1 MKAAAKI
8 YSAVLAVS
16 MLSVGAA
23 FAKSS
28 KGPQKGTLHLNDAVR
43 IEGKQLSPGDY
54 KIETDNSGPQAN
66 VNIIKGKDTIA
77 SIPARVQ
84 PSSAE
89 QENGYGTRT
98 EPDGSKQLT
107 VIFLHGTEYD
117 LSTGQSGARA
127 GANAPNEQQ

>member
-1 MKAAAKI
+1 MKAAVKI
-8 YSAVLAVS
+8 YSAVMAVS
-16 MLSVGAA
+16 LLFAGAA

-28 KGPQKGTLHLNDAVR
+28 KGPQKGTIHLNEAVTV
-43 IEGKQLSPGDY
+43 EGKQLSPGDY
-54 KIETDNSGPQAN
+54 KIETDNSGPQAS

-77 SIPARVQ
+77 SIPAHVQ
-84 PSSAE
+84 PSSPE
-89 QENGYGTRT
+89 QENGYGIRT

-107 VIFLHGTEYD
+107 VIILHRTEYD

>member
-1 MKAAAKI
+1 MKAVKI
-8 YSAVLAVS
+8 YSAVVAVA
-16 MLSVGAA
+16 LWFAGVA

-28 KGPQKGTLHLNDAVR
+28 KGPQKGTIHLNEAVTV
-43 IEGKQLSPGDY
+43 EGKQLSPGDY

-77 SIPARVQ
+77 SIPAHVQ

-89 QENGYGTRT
+89 QENGYSIST

-107 VIFLHGTEYD
+107 VIFLHRTEYD
-117 LSTGQSGARA
+117 LSTGESRARP
-127 GANAPNEQQ
+127 GANPSNEQQ

>member
-1 MKAAAKI
+1 MKAAVKI
-8 YSAVLAVS
+8 YSAVMAVS
-16 MLSVGAA
+16 LLFAGAA

-28 KGPQKGTLHLNDAVR
+28 KGPQKGTIHLSDAVR

-84 PSSAE
+84 PSSPE
-89 QENGYGTRT
+89 QENGYGIRT
-98 EPDGSKQLT
+98 EPDGSNQLT

-117 LSTGQSGARA
+117 LSTGQSGAEA
-127 GANAPNEQQ
+127 GASAPNGQQ